1 MKQILREITP
11 LGQDKLFFS
20 KFTPAWPM
28 NFPLHYHDDFELTL
42 TTGVRGKRIVGN
54 LVEDF
59 DEIDLVLIG
68 PNVPHCFK
76 RDPDCFSNC
85 DSTVIQ
91 FSRRLSDYIIF
102 STDILR
108 PISEMLYRSSM
119 GIRFSAQTAR
129 ELADDI
135 IKLHDLTG
143 IDSILSFMR
152 IMYELAVSKGQIM
165 LSAVSVK
172 GKSSPSLMSNNDRIN
187 RIFKYVEL
195 NYMNKITLDE
205 IGDQIQ
211 MSPSAVSRFFKGKT
225 MYRFSDFLNDYRVD
239 RVAQLMLTTDD
250 SISEICYA
258 CGFNNVANFNRAF
271 KKRMGMTPSDYR
283 KSLKMGVISNEGVL
297 LKRWNVINGQLV

>member
-1 MKQILREITP
+1 MKNILREITP

-20 KFTPAWPM
+20 KFTPDWPM
-28 NFPLHYHDDFELTL
+28 TFPLHYHDDYELTL
-42 TTGVRGKRIVGN
+42 TTGVKGKRIVGN
-54 LVEDF
+54 LIEDF
-59 DEIDLVLIG
+59 DEVDLVLIG

-76 RDPDCFSNC
+76 RDPECNSKC
-85 DSTVIQ
+85 DSGVIQ

-119 GIRFSAQTAR
+119 GIRFSHETALR
-129 ELADDI
+129 LGQDI
-135 IKLHDLTG
+135 VNLHNLQG
-143 IDSILSFMR
+143 IDSILSFIR
-152 IMYELAVSKGQIM
+152 IMYELAVSKNQVM

-172 GKSSPSLMSNNDRIN
+172 GNSSSTLVSNNDRIN
-187 RIFKYVEL
+187 KIFKYVEM
-195 NYMNKITLDE
+195 NYMNRITLDQ

-250 SISEICYA
+250 SIAEICYA

-271 KKRMGMTPSDYR
+271 KKRMGVTPSDYR
-283 KSLKMGVISNEGVL
+283 KSLKMGIVPNEGLL